1 MSYKWPD
8 KDPDETVD
16 YSVDWSRFLG
26 TDTITS
32 ATWFVK
38 DASGNKEEVS
48 NTEIV
53 NGLQF
58 VSGTITSTVAT
69 ARFGLGTN
77 NIRYTITCR
86 INTTGG
92 LQYERSIFLRIR
104 EK

>member
-26 TDTITS
+26 DDTITS
-32 ATWFVK
+32 TTWFIK
-38 DASGNKEEVS
+38 DSSGNKEQASDAEV
-48 NTEIV
+48 V

-58 VSGTITSTVAT
+58 VSSTITSQVAT

-77 NIRYTITCR
+77 NIRYTIICR
-86 INTTGG
+86 INTSGG

>member
-26 TDTITS
+26 DDTITS
-32 ATWFVK
+32 ATWFIT
-38 DASGNKEEVS
+38 DANGNKEQVSSAEV
-48 NTEIV
+48 V

-58 VSGTITSTVAT
+58 VVGTIAAQVAT
-69 ARFGLGTN
+69 ARFSLGTN
-77 NIRYTITCR
+77 NIRYTINCR
-86 INTTGG
+86 INTANG